1 VGIAETTHGTA
12 NLIDK
17 QIYVA
22 NRGHYSTARLL
33 AKSGIL
39 PILVVPP
46 HPAFLST
53 GHNERI

>member
-1 VGIAETTHGTA
+1 MGIAETTHGTA

-46 HPAFLST
+46 TPRLFINRS
-53 GHNERI
+53 